1 MEEKIMNKI
10 DWKRKLT
17 SRKFWAAVVGFITPI
32 MIAAGA
38 GDNEITQVAAIVMG
52 GATLIAYIIG
62 EGLVDSASTDLVI
75 DTEIT
80 ADDAAKTDEK

>member
-1 MEEKIMNKI
+1 MSKI

-38 GDNEITQVAAIVMG
+38 GENEITQVVAIVMG

-62 EGLVDSASTDLVI
+62 EGLVDSASTDPVI
-75 DTEIT
+75 DAEIP
-80 ADDAAKTDEK
+80 ADDAGDEDEK

>member
-1 MEEKIMNKI
+1 MNKI

-17 SRKFWAAVVGFITPI
+17 SRKFWAAVFGFITPI